1 MSQSNDFSK
10 QFFADFIAAR
20 IRAREIEKRESP
32 PAGPDR
38 DARPVTS
45 YGTEKTLAQASDETT
60 SA

>member
-1 MSQSNDFSK
+1 MSQSKDFSK
-10 QFFADFIAAR
+10 RFFADFIAAR

-38 DARPVTS
+38 DARPVTER
-45 YGTEKTLAQASDETT
+45 GTEKTRAQASNEPI

>member
-38 DARPVTS
+38 DARPVTAHR
-45 YGTEKTLAQASDETT
+45 TEKKLGPGSNSTL